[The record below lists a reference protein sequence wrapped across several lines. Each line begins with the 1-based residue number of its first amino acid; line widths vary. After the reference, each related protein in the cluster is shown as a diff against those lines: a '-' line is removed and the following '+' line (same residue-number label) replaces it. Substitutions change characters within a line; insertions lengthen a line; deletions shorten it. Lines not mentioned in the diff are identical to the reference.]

1 MLTSLVTLPTNQVE
15 SISEIKNIFPL
26 MAAINTS
33 ASTMRC
39 LAEQDILSF
48 LDRSLNPSSV
58 IRKDAER
65 SLLVEGMENRLL
77 FPSSLLMI
85 INSPST
91 PPHIKQSA
99 SLLLKNHLRRHWS
112 VAGSEDEADPI
123 EWTAPATATIREN
136 LKQGLLETLFHQNK
150 NDLLAPQILESLALL
165 AKDDFPHNWMD
176 LLPKLCQRLTPSD
189 NKLNI
194 VVLRMVHRLS
204 KRYRTEA
211 RSDRLYEEI
220 NYLISCF
227 GQPFMELMPAFIDG
241 IGIGGGV
248 SANPD
253 DRNVNSKDDDPD
265 VLTIIHILHKI
276 FISLCSQDLPAFF
289 EDRIKEVFGFVS
301 TEFQRVTIASIAH
314 IKIIK
319 DLFTI
324 GSLYIGRYWEDVP
337 EMVLVQYLQSSLPLL
352 TVHPI
357 TSDWSAV
364 SVASTNLL
372 TTLSAHPDPRVRIMV
387 FGDPGNITSLQNQ
400 LRPLLLRN
408 ILPSLLVDDEQLE
421 DLEDDPISFIESIT
435 SFSSSS
441 SCNGLS
447 TTASVTATTDDSRRA
462 SAYRFIGSLLAVPEY
477 SEPLTKELS
486 SLSAPLLLRD
496 GQDPKGRDVAITIFS
511 SLTTINGEPNPY
523 LCVPGQTHG
532 SCAQEM
538 VVVEYWNT
546 HVVPM
551 LSVGNAP
558 FTKIGA
564 LRFLGDFR
572 SMIIGGAGSDSKSII
587 INNLL
592 RPLVQD
598 PSEAVSLLSIRCI
611 GELVCAGGVGA
622 VNSNNNTVSQI
633 DDNTSLLSLLIDKT
647 ASSSLKSC
655 SLIIRTIEKMSLC
668 VGGSA
673 ATAVNIRPLLSLL
686 ERISASD
693 ENCSGGGGGFET
705 CSAMLLHSLLETIT
719 IFMRFSDISMRKE
732 FLFCLQRTALMG
744 SSSHCHYA
752 FEVCSFILE
761 IEPSLHSV
769 AFVEELAVSLCRDD
783 QCWKGALLD
792 DGDVLLP
799 AMARFLLAYNV
810 SSGGAGDLSNIVS
823 FLLQKGKHQTIMFAI
838 DLWISS
844 STYNDPSLKVALFS
858 CCLRRLQRSNP
869 KGPLYCSLAQGLLR
883 LFVWEILL
891 QGPASLMSLGE
902 KGVGQAKLIP
912 SLLSERVLLSSIK
925 IIYGSFKDRF
935 VVGRAL
941 FLLAFY
947 IRSRLIDG
955 SGGVSDI
962 TNNNQNN
969 NNNGSEYE
977 QLFGRLIGVVS
988 FILKEE
994 VPRVDGMKEL
1004 KKVEDKKK
1012 ETLTMTGN
1020 CNVISTLGPIQEGG
1034 MRMPFEDIRNEFV
1047 KGLSTIGKDYLFE
1060 LLRRQNDLRSLESLE
1075 YLFKIYNLL

>member
-1 MLTSLVTLPTNQVE
+1 MLTSLVILLTNQIE

-33 ASTMRC
+33 ASTMP

-85 INSPST
+85 INSPNT

-99 SLLLKNHLRRHWS
+99 SLLLKNHIRRHWS

-241 IGIGGGV
+241 IGGGR

-253 DRNVNSKDDDPD
+253 DRNANGKDDDPD
-265 VLTIIHILHKI
+265 VLTIVHILHKI

-289 EDRIKEVFGFVS
+289 EDRIGEVFTFVS
-301 TEFQRVTIASIAH
+301 TEFQRVSVASIAH

-337 EMVLVQYLQSSLPLL
+337 DSVLVQYLQSFLPLL
-352 TVHPI
+352 TLHPI
-357 TSDWSAV
+357 NSDWSAV

-387 FGDPGNITSLQNQ
+387 FGDPGNIASLHSQ

-408 ILPSLLVDDEQLE
+408 ILPSLLVDDEELE
-421 DLEDDPISFIESIT
+421 DLEDDPISFIESMTFT
-435 SFSSSS
+435 SSD
-441 SCNGLS
+441 NGLS
-447 TTASVTATTDDSRRA
+447 TTPATATDSRRA

-477 SEPLTKELS
+477 SEPLTEELS
-486 SLSAPLLLRD
+486 SLSGPLLLD
-496 GQDPKGRDVAITIFS
+496 GQNPKGRDVAMTIFS
-511 SLTTINGEPNPY
+511 SLTTIGGEPNPY
-523 LCVPGQTHG
+523 LCLPGQTHG
-532 SCAQEM
+532 SCAQGM
-538 VVVEYWNT
+538 IAVEYWNT

-551 LSVGNAP
+551 LSVGGEP

-572 SMIIGGAGSDSKSII
+572 SIIIGADNDSKSMI

-598 PSEAVSLLSIRCI
+598 PSEAVSLLTIRCI
-611 GELVCAGGVGA
+611 GELACGGAGA
-622 VNSNNNTVSQI
+622 VKNNTVPPI
-633 DDNTSLLSLLIDKT
+633 DTSLLNLLIDKT
-647 ASSSLKSC
+647 ATSSLKSC

-668 VGGSA
+668 VGATAAA
-673 ATAVNIRPLLSLL
+673 ATTTTTVNIMPLLSLL

-693 ENCSGGGGGFET
+693 ENGSGGGGFET

-719 IFMRFSDISMRKE
+719 IFIRFSNISTRKE
-732 FLFCLQRTALMG
+732 FLFCLQRTALIG

-752 FEVCSFILE
+752 FEVCSLLLE
-761 IEPSLHSV
+761 IEPSLHSF
-769 AFVEELAVSLCRDD
+769 AFVEGLALSLCRDD
-783 QCWKGALLD
+783 ECWKGALLD

-799 AMARFLLAYNV
+799 AMARFLLSYNV
-810 SSGGAGDLSNIVS
+810 SSGGVGGADLSNIVS
-823 FLLQKGKHQTIMFAI
+823 FLLQKGKHQTITFAI

-883 LFVWEILL
+883 LFVWEILS
-891 QGPASLMSLGE
+891 QGPASLMLLGE

-935 VVGRAL
+935 VVARAL

-947 IRSRLIDG
+947 IRSRFIDG
-955 SGGVSDI
+955 SGGVSD
-962 TNNNQNN
+962 NNNS
-969 NNNGSEYE
+969 NGSEDE
-977 QLFGRLIGVVS
+977 QLFGRLVGIVG

-1004 KKVEDKKK
+1004 KKIEDKKK

-1020 CNVISTLGPIQEGG
+1020 CNVISTLGPFQEGG

-1047 KGLSTIGKDYLFE
+1047 KGLSTIGKEYLFE